1 MVQLYHRSFVPTK
14 NSLMMNDKVE
24 RQIHHEQD
32 KEGVSSLPSRCKDG
46 TRILQ
51 ILLSHLD
58 LSIASAY
65 TYSLAFALYIDRR
78 MSRLTTEK
86 ISVFCDVRGGRGF
99 ANPTP
104 WSLLPFVQS
113 TASLLGSHYPELLE
127 RVVLYPMPTTAIWV
141 WNVAK
146 KCLDPNTASKVSV
159 IGSGEGSDSTKLLLQ
174 FIDEDHLAK
183 LEMRRLSFFVG

>member
-1 MVQLYHRSFVPTK
+1 M
-14 NSLMMNDKVE
+14 
-24 RQIHHEQD
+24 
-32 KEGVSSLPSRCKDG
+32 SSLPSRCKDG

-51 ILLSHLD
+51 ILLSPLD
-58 LSIASAY
+58 LSIASAS
-65 TYSLAFALYIDRR
+65 TYSLAFALYIDRW

-86 ISVFCDVRGGRGF
+86 ISVFCDVRGGRGY

-113 TASLLGSHYPELLE
+113 TASLLGSQYPKLLE
-127 RVVLYPMPTTAIWV
+127 HVVLYPMPTTAIWV

-146 KCLDPNTASKVSV
+146 KCLDPKVVV
-159 IGSGEGSDSTKLLLQ
+159 IGSGEGVIQRLLQ

-183 LEMRRLSFFVG
+183 LEMRRRSFFIGR

>member
-1 MVQLYHRSFVPTK
+1 VVQLYHRSFVPTK

-113 TASLLGSHYPELLE
+113 TASLLGSHYPKLLE
-127 RVVLYPMPTTAIWV
+127 RVALYPMPTTAIWV

-146 KCLDPNTASKVSV
+146 VVV

-183 LEMRRLSFFVG
+183 LEMRRRSFFVG